1 MSKYINITM
10 FGSTQAK
17 LLFVGVALWWLATVK
32 EVFFIYDAE
41 TLILVCFVL
50 FLRFA
55 YTQMGSDLGGMLDER
70 KDLVVAE
77 YTARSAVQKAA
88 LKDLRT
94 VYQASAETAR
104 RLDFAA
110 VRRVF
115 GRALVVNKSYKDAFE
130 AFVSNEVNESLQS
143 LYLAEQSSLAA
154 NHAVLTET
162 VFAEVEA
169 ELVSGKWNF
178 EKAALTEVLST
189 LKSSKL

>member
-130 AFVSNEVNESLQS
+130 AFISNEVNESLQS